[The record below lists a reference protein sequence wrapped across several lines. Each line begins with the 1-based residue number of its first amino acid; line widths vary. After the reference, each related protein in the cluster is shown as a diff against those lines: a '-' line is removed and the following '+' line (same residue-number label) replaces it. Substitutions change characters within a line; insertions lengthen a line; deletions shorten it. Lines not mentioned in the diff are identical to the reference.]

1 MNQDLGLEELK
12 LLQICETRNAL
23 ESEGLSIAPIRLFEA
38 YASEN
43 HLNEPLAAYIF
54 EMTARTGPVRPMSP
68 TTLNLY
74 FSYGQRQGKAG
85 QLLPPLKK
93 EIGEYL
99 NLQPSA
105 DPLIY
110 LSLIYGFILNNKT
123 TLKYRLFIA
132 DVMVNQWMSEN
143 NILRLPALPL
153 AGIIKQE
160 LKHVDEVISEA
171 FESGAMQEWLLYFLN
186 LLSRVAAKRMEQLRL
201 LLQLKKTTYDMIA
214 KYTLYPLPAGELTA
228 LLFERPY
235 IKAADI
241 IRSTACHRQTASAYL
256 AHLEKQG
263 ILIEKK
269 SGREK
274 LFLHKRLLDILI
286 LE

>member
-1 MNQDLGLEELK
+1 MAVNQDFGAEELK

-43 HLNEPLAAYIF
+43 NLNEPLAAYIF
-54 EMTARTGPVRPMSP
+54 EMTSRTGPVRSMSP

-74 FSYGQRQGKAG
+74 LSFSQRQGKAA
-85 QLLPPLKK
+85 QLLPSLKK
-93 EIGEYL
+93 EIVEYL

-110 LSLIYGFILNNKT
+110 LSLIHGFI
-123 TLKYRLFIA
+123 LKYRLFIA
-132 DVMVNQWMSEN
+132 DVMVNQWMTEN
-143 NILRLPALPL
+143 SILRLPALPL

-186 LLSRVAAKRMEQLRL
+186 LINRAAAKRMDQLRL
-201 LLQLKKTTYDMIA
+201 LLQLKKATYDMIS

-228 LLFERPY
+228 LLFERPF